1 MGVDGLLRNILYPN
15 DQLES
20 GYYRH
25 DVTLRDGTVVSGFL
39 VSEDPQQIV
48 LRPIGADERVI
59 PRAGL
64 ASHLV
69 SRRTLMPEGLIDA
82 YTPAQV
88 ADLFTYLL
96 GLK

>member
-1 MGVDGLLRNILYPN
+1 MAASKARRSEVLKWLEQFPLHLRTVPGLHDIVTGVARIDEINEIAIEDLL
-15 DQLES
+15 
-20 GYYRH
+20 G
-25 DVTLRDGTVVSGFL
+25 RD
-39 VSEDPQQIV
+39 P
-48 LRPIGADERVI
+48 VI
-59 PRAGL
+59 PRADL